1 MRLSVKTTA
10 MAILVSLGVTACSS
24 GGGGS
29 SASNDN
35 PEQAKQIEVLK
46 KQVEAERQAVRSAQD
61 NANQASEK
69 VKASE
74 AAKAKAEAEL
84 AKAQQALKD
93 AENATAEE
101 KAKAQSAADKAAKD
115 LSVAQQALK
124 NAESITAAE
133 KAKAQAA
140 ANKAAQDLATA
151 QQALK
156 NAENTTAAEKA
167 KAQVTVDKLAQDL
180 ATAKQ
185 ALKNAENATAAE
197 KAKAQAAADKAAQD
211 LAEAQDKIASLEEE
225 LAPIRAEAERK
236 RLEAEEEAKK
246 WAFLTQ
252 SGEWRH
258 IARGDGLKGYAEH
271 AYIDGKAWYLYPI
284 GASESLVLQNGIDF
298 NKNTISNNVQIL
310 PVYASRQSI
319 SGEKQT
325 FQVANVHFI
334 NQEYS
339 TYLNWSYSDNINDDD
354 LRRSAGYVALPTSQ
368 NSEYIKTPVIATYQ
382 GKALGIENY
391 NIDTKNVYEGEFSLI
406 ADFKNESV
414 KGNIANLNGKNYV
427 LEKGNINISDQ
438 GNLIFSGKVDNNLD
452 YKGVFSGPN
461 AEEVVGTAGTDI
473 SFGGKR
479 Q

>member
-1 MRLSVKTTA
+1 MRLSVKTAA
-10 MAILVSLGVTACSS
+10 MAILVSLGVTACGS
-24 GGGGS
+24 GGSGGGS
-29 SASNDN
+29 SAPTNN
-35 PEQAKQIEVLK
+35 PEQAKQIEALK
-46 KQVEAERQAVRSAQD
+46 KQVEAEQQAVKSAQD

-84 AKAQQALKD
+84 AKALQALKD
-93 AENATAEE
+93 AENATVEE
-101 KAKAQSAADKAAKD
+101 KAKAQSAADKAAK
-115 LSVAQQALK
+115 
-124 NAESITAAE
+124 
-133 KAKAQAA
+133 
-140 ANKAAQDLATA
+140 
-151 QQALK
+151 
-156 NAENTTAAEKA
+156 
-167 KAQVTVDKLAQDL
+167 
-180 ATAKQ
+180 
-185 ALKNAENATAAE
+185 
-197 KAKAQAAADKAAQD
+197 D

-284 GASESLVLQNGIDF
+284 GASKSLVLQNGIDF

>member
-1 MRLSVKTTA
+1 MSVKTAA
-10 MAILVSLGVTACSS
+10 MAILVSLGVTACGS
-24 GGGGS
+24 GGSGGGS
-29 SASNDN
+29 SAPTNN
-35 PEQAKQIEVLK
+35 PEQAKQIEALK
-46 KQVEAERQAVRSAQD
+46 KQVEAEQQAVKSAQD

-84 AKAQQALKD
+84 AKALQALKD

-101 KAKAQSAADKAAKD
+101 KAKAQSAADKAAK
-115 LSVAQQALK
+115 
-124 NAESITAAE
+124 
-133 KAKAQAA
+133 
-140 ANKAAQDLATA
+140 
-151 QQALK
+151 
-156 NAENTTAAEKA
+156 
-167 KAQVTVDKLAQDL
+167 
-180 ATAKQ
+180 
-185 ALKNAENATAAE
+185 
-197 KAKAQAAADKAAQD
+197 D

-284 GASESLVLQNGIDF
+284 GASKSLVLQNGIDF

-461 AEEVVGTAGTDI
+461 AEEVAGTAGTDI

>member
-1 MRLSVKTTA
+1 
-10 MAILVSLGVTACSS
+10 MAILVSLGVTACGS
-24 GGGGS
+24 GGSGGGS
-29 SASNDN
+29 SAPTNN
-35 PEQAKQIEVLK
+35 PEQAKQIEALK
-46 KQVEAERQAVRSAQD
+46 KQVEAEQQAVKSAQD

-84 AKAQQALKD
+84 AKALQALKD

-101 KAKAQSAADKAAKD
+101 KAKAQSAADKAAK
-115 LSVAQQALK
+115 
-124 NAESITAAE
+124 
-133 KAKAQAA
+133 
-140 ANKAAQDLATA
+140 
-151 QQALK
+151 
-156 NAENTTAAEKA
+156 
-167 KAQVTVDKLAQDL
+167 
-180 ATAKQ
+180 
-185 ALKNAENATAAE
+185 
-197 KAKAQAAADKAAQD
+197 D

-284 GASESLVLQNGIDF
+284 GASKSLVLQNGIDF

>member
-1 MRLSVKTTA
+1 MRLAVKTAA
-10 MAILVSLGVTACSS
+10 MAILVSLGVTACGSGG

-29 SASNDN
+29 STSTNN
-35 PEQAKQIEVLK
+35 PEQAKQIEALK
-46 KQVEAERQAVRSAQD
+46 KQVEAEQQAVKSAQD

-84 AKAQQALKD
+84 AKALQALKD

-101 KAKAQSAADKAAKD
+101 KAKAQSAADKAAK
-115 LSVAQQALK
+115 
-124 NAESITAAE
+124 
-133 KAKAQAA
+133 
-140 ANKAAQDLATA
+140 
-151 QQALK
+151 
-156 NAENTTAAEKA
+156 
-167 KAQVTVDKLAQDL
+167 
-180 ATAKQ
+180 
-185 ALKNAENATAAE
+185 
-197 KAKAQAAADKAAQD
+197 D

-271 AYIDGKAWYLYPI
+271 AYIDGKAWYLDPI

>member
-1 MRLSVKTTA
+1 MRLSVKTAA
-10 MAILVSLGVTACSS
+10 MAILVSLGVTACGS
-24 GGGGS
+24 GGSGGGS
-29 SASNDN
+29 SAPTNN
-35 PEQAKQIEVLK
+35 PEQAKQIEALK
-46 KQVEAERQAVRSAQD
+46 KQVEAEQQAVKSAQD

-84 AKAQQALKD
+84 AKALQALKD

-101 KAKAQSAADKAAKD
+101 KAKAQSAADKAAK
-115 LSVAQQALK
+115 
-124 NAESITAAE
+124 
-133 KAKAQAA
+133 
-140 ANKAAQDLATA
+140 
-151 QQALK
+151 
-156 NAENTTAAEKA
+156 
-167 KAQVTVDKLAQDL
+167 
-180 ATAKQ
+180 
-185 ALKNAENATAAE
+185 
-197 KAKAQAAADKAAQD
+197 D

-284 GASESLVLQNGIDF
+284 GASKSLVLQNGIDF

-382 GKALGIENY
+382 GKALGIE
-391 NIDTKNVYEGEFSLI
+391 
-406 ADFKNESV
+406 
-414 KGNIANLNGKNYV
+414 
-427 LEKGNINISDQ
+427 
-438 GNLIFSGKVDNNLD
+438 
-452 YKGVFSGPN
+452 
-461 AEEVVGTAGTDI
+461 
-473 SFGGKR
+473 
-479 Q
+479 

>member
-1 MRLSVKTTA
+1 MRLSVKTAA
-10 MAILVSLGVTACSS
+10 MAILVSLGVTACGS
-24 GGGGS
+24 GGSGGGS
-29 SASNDN
+29 SAPTNN
-35 PEQAKQIEVLK
+35 PEQAKQIEALK
-46 KQVEAERQAVRSAQD
+46 KQVEAEQQAVKSAQD

-84 AKAQQALKD
+84 AKALQALKD

-101 KAKAQSAADKAAKD
+101 KAKAQSAADKAAK
-115 LSVAQQALK
+115 
-124 NAESITAAE
+124 
-133 KAKAQAA
+133 
-140 ANKAAQDLATA
+140 
-151 QQALK
+151 
-156 NAENTTAAEKA
+156 
-167 KAQVTVDKLAQDL
+167 
-180 ATAKQ
+180 
-185 ALKNAENATAAE
+185 
-197 KAKAQAAADKAAQD
+197 D

-284 GASESLVLQNGIDF
+284 GASKSLVLQNGIDF

>member
-1 MRLSVKTTA
+1 MRLSVKTAA
-10 MAILVSLGVTACSS
+10 MAILVSLGVTACGS
-24 GGGGS
+24 GGSGGGS
-29 SASNDN
+29 SAPTNN
-35 PEQAKQIEVLK
+35 PEQAKQIEALK
-46 KQVEAERQAVRSAQD
+46 KQVEAEQQAVKSAQD

-84 AKAQQALKD
+84 AKALQALKD

-101 KAKAQSAADKAAKD
+101 KAKAQSAADKAAK
-115 LSVAQQALK
+115 
-124 NAESITAAE
+124 
-133 KAKAQAA
+133 
-140 ANKAAQDLATA
+140 
-151 QQALK
+151 
-156 NAENTTAAEKA
+156 
-167 KAQVTVDKLAQDL
+167 
-180 ATAKQ
+180 
-185 ALKNAENATAAE
+185 
-197 KAKAQAAADKAAQD
+197 D

-271 AYIDGKAWYLYPI
+271 AYIDGKAWYLDPI

>member
-1 MRLSVKTTA
+1 MSVKTAA
-10 MAILVSLGVTACSS
+10 MAILVSLGVTACGS
-24 GGGGS
+24 GGSGGGS
-29 SASNDN
+29 SAPTNN
-35 PEQAKQIEVLK
+35 PEQAKQIEALK
-46 KQVEAERQAVRSAQD
+46 KQVEAEQQAVKSAQD

-84 AKAQQALKD
+84 AKALQALKD

-101 KAKAQSAADKAAKD
+101 KAKAQSAADKAAK
-115 LSVAQQALK
+115 
-124 NAESITAAE
+124 
-133 KAKAQAA
+133 
-140 ANKAAQDLATA
+140 
-151 QQALK
+151 
-156 NAENTTAAEKA
+156 
-167 KAQVTVDKLAQDL
+167 
-180 ATAKQ
+180 
-185 ALKNAENATAAE
+185 
-197 KAKAQAAADKAAQD
+197 D

-284 GASESLVLQNGIDF
+284 RASKSLVLQNGIDF

>member
-1 MRLSVKTTA
+1 
-10 MAILVSLGVTACSS
+10 MAILVSLGVTACGS
-24 GGGGS
+24 GGSGGGS
-29 SASNDN
+29 SAPTNN
-35 PEQAKQIEVLK
+35 PEQAKQIEALK
-46 KQVEAERQAVRSAQD
+46 KQVEAEQQAVKSAQD

-84 AKAQQALKD
+84 AKALQALKD
-93 AENATAEE
+93 TENATAEE
-101 KAKAQSAADKAAKD
+101 KAKAQSAADKAAK
-115 LSVAQQALK
+115 
-124 NAESITAAE
+124 
-133 KAKAQAA
+133 
-140 ANKAAQDLATA
+140 
-151 QQALK
+151 
-156 NAENTTAAEKA
+156 
-167 KAQVTVDKLAQDL
+167 
-180 ATAKQ
+180 
-185 ALKNAENATAAE
+185 
-197 KAKAQAAADKAAQD
+197 D

-284 GASESLVLQNGIDF
+284 GASKSLVLQNGIDF

>member
-1 MRLSVKTTA
+1 MSVKTAA
-10 MAILVSLGVTACSS
+10 MAILVSLGVTACGS
-24 GGGGS
+24 GGSGGGS
-29 SASNDN
+29 SAPTNN
-35 PEQAKQIEVLK
+35 PEQAKQIEALK
-46 KQVEAERQAVRSAQD
+46 KQVEAEQQAVKSAQD

-84 AKAQQALKD
+84 AKALQALKD
-93 AENATAEE
+93 TENATAEE
-101 KAKAQSAADKAAKD
+101 KAKAQSAADKAAK
-115 LSVAQQALK
+115 
-124 NAESITAAE
+124 
-133 KAKAQAA
+133 
-140 ANKAAQDLATA
+140 
-151 QQALK
+151 
-156 NAENTTAAEKA
+156 
-167 KAQVTVDKLAQDL
+167 
-180 ATAKQ
+180 
-185 ALKNAENATAAE
+185 
-197 KAKAQAAADKAAQD
+197 D

-258 IARGDGLKGYAEH
+258 IARDDGLKGYAEH

-284 GASESLVLQNGIDF
+284 GASKSLVLQNGIDF

>member
-1 MRLSVKTTA
+1 MSVKTAA
-10 MAILVSLGVTACSS
+10 MAILVSLGVTACGS
-24 GGGGS
+24 GGSGGGS
-29 SASNDN
+29 SAPTNN
-35 PEQAKQIEVLK
+35 PEQAKQIEALK
-46 KQVEAERQAVRSAQD
+46 KQVEAEQQAVKSAQD

-84 AKAQQALKD
+84 AKALQALKD

-101 KAKAQSAADKAAKD
+101 KAKAQSAADKAAK
-115 LSVAQQALK
+115 
-124 NAESITAAE
+124 
-133 KAKAQAA
+133 
-140 ANKAAQDLATA
+140 
-151 QQALK
+151 
-156 NAENTTAAEKA
+156 
-167 KAQVTVDKLAQDL
+167 
-180 ATAKQ
+180 
-185 ALKNAENATAAE
+185 
-197 KAKAQAAADKAAQD
+197 D

-284 GASESLVLQNGIDF
+284 GASKSLVLQNGIDF

>member
-10 MAILVSLGVTACSS
+10 MAILVSLGVTACGSGG

-29 SASNDN
+29 STSTNN
-35 PEQAKQIEVLK
+35 PDQAKQIEALK
-46 KQVEAERQAVRSAQD
+46 RQVEAEQQAVKNAQTSA
-61 NANQASEK
+61 NEAAEK
-69 VKASE
+69 VKTVE

-84 AKAQQALKD
+84 AKALQALKD

-101 KAKAQSAADKAAKD
+101 KAKAQSAADKAAK
-115 LSVAQQALK
+115 
-124 NAESITAAE
+124 
-133 KAKAQAA
+133 
-140 ANKAAQDLATA
+140 
-151 QQALK
+151 
-156 NAENTTAAEKA
+156 
-167 KAQVTVDKLAQDL
+167 
-180 ATAKQ
+180 
-185 ALKNAENATAAE
+185 
-197 KAKAQAAADKAAQD
+197 D

-298 NKNTISNNVQIL
+298 NKNTISNHVQIL

-339 TYLNWSYSDNINDDD
+339 TYLNWSYPDNISDDD

-391 NIDTKNVYEGEFSLI
+391 NVDTKNVYEGEFSLI

-461 AEEVVGTAGTDI
+461 AEEVVGTAGNSV

>member
-1 MRLSVKTTA
+1 MSVKTAA
-10 MAILVSLGVTACSS
+10 MAILVSLGVTACGS
-24 GGGGS
+24 GGSGGGS
-29 SASNDN
+29 SAPTNN
-35 PEQAKQIEVLK
+35 PEQAKQIEALK
-46 KQVEAERQAVRSAQD
+46 KQVEAEQQAVKSAQD

-74 AAKAKAEAEL
+74 AAKTKAEAEL
-84 AKAQQALKD
+84 AKALQALKD

-101 KAKAQSAADKAAKD
+101 KAKAQSAADKAAK
-115 LSVAQQALK
+115 
-124 NAESITAAE
+124 
-133 KAKAQAA
+133 
-140 ANKAAQDLATA
+140 
-151 QQALK
+151 
-156 NAENTTAAEKA
+156 
-167 KAQVTVDKLAQDL
+167 
-180 ATAKQ
+180 
-185 ALKNAENATAAE
+185 
-197 KAKAQAAADKAAQD
+197 D

-284 GASESLVLQNGIDF
+284 GASKSLVLQNGIDF

>member
-1 MRLSVKTTA
+1 MRLSVKTAA

-24 GGGGS
+24 GGGGGGS
-29 SASNDN
+29 SAPANN
-35 PEQAKQIEVLK
+35 PEQAKQIEALK
-46 KQVEAERQAVRSAQD
+46 KQVEAEQQAVKSAQD

-84 AKAQQALKD
+84 AKAQEA
-93 AENATAEE
+93 
-101 KAKAQSAADKAAKD
+101 
-115 LSVAQQALK
+115 VR
-124 NAESITAAE
+124 NAEA
-133 KAKAQAA
+133 
-140 ANKAAQDLATA
+140 
-151 QQALK
+151 
-156 NAENTTAAEKA
+156 
-167 KAQVTVDKLAQDL
+167 
-180 ATAKQ
+180 
-185 ALKNAENATAAE
+185 ATAAE
-197 KAKAQAAADKAAQD
+197 QAKAQAAADKAAKD

-225 LAPIRAEAERK
+225 LAPIRAEVERK

-258 IARGDGLKGYAEH
+258 IARDDGLKGYAEH

-284 GASESLVLQNGIDF
+284 RASKSLVLQNGIDF
-298 NKNTISNNVQIL
+298 NKNTISNHIQIL

-339 TYLNWSYSDNINDDD
+339 TYLNWSYPDNISDDD

>member
-1 MRLSVKTTA
+1 MRLSVKTAA

-24 GGGGS
+24 GGGGGGS
-29 SASNDN
+29 SAPANN
-35 PEQAKQIEVLK
+35 PEQAKQIEALK
-46 KQVEAERQAVRSAQD
+46 KQVEAEQQAVKSAQD

-84 AKAQQALKD
+84 AKALQALKD

-101 KAKAQSAADKAAKD
+101 KAKAQSAADKAAK
-115 LSVAQQALK
+115 
-124 NAESITAAE
+124 
-133 KAKAQAA
+133 
-140 ANKAAQDLATA
+140 
-151 QQALK
+151 
-156 NAENTTAAEKA
+156 
-167 KAQVTVDKLAQDL
+167 
-180 ATAKQ
+180 
-185 ALKNAENATAAE
+185 
-197 KAKAQAAADKAAQD
+197 D

-271 AYIDGKAWYLYPI
+271 AYIDGKAWYLDPI

-391 NIDTKNVYEGEFSLI
+391 NIDTKNVYEGDFSLI

>member
-1 MRLSVKTTA
+1 MRLSVKTAA
-10 MAILVSLGVTACSS
+10 MAILVSLGVTACGS
-24 GGGGS
+24 GGSGGGS
-29 SASNDN
+29 SAPTNN
-35 PEQAKQIEVLK
+35 PEQAKQIKALK
-46 KQVEAERQAVRSAQD
+46 KQVEAEQQAVKSAQD

-84 AKAQQALKD
+84 AKALQALKD

-101 KAKAQSAADKAAKD
+101 KAKAQSAADKAAK
-115 LSVAQQALK
+115 
-124 NAESITAAE
+124 
-133 KAKAQAA
+133 
-140 ANKAAQDLATA
+140 
-151 QQALK
+151 
-156 NAENTTAAEKA
+156 
-167 KAQVTVDKLAQDL
+167 
-180 ATAKQ
+180 
-185 ALKNAENATAAE
+185 
-197 KAKAQAAADKAAQD
+197 D

-284 GASESLVLQNGIDF
+284 GASKSLVLQNGIDF

>member
-1 MRLSVKTTA
+1 MRLAVKTAA
-10 MAILVSLGVTACSS
+10 MAILVSLGVTACGSGG

-29 SASNDN
+29 STSTNN
-35 PEQAKQIEVLK
+35 PEQAKQIEALK
-46 KQVEAERQAVRSAQD
+46 KQVEAEQQAVKSAQD

-84 AKAQQALKD
+84 AKAQEA
-93 AENATAEE
+93 
-101 KAKAQSAADKAAKD
+101 
-115 LSVAQQALK
+115 VR
-124 NAESITAAE
+124 NAEA
-133 KAKAQAA
+133 
-140 ANKAAQDLATA
+140 
-151 QQALK
+151 
-156 NAENTTAAEKA
+156 
-167 KAQVTVDKLAQDL
+167 
-180 ATAKQ
+180 
-185 ALKNAENATAAE
+185 ATAAE
-197 KAKAQAAADKAAQD
+197 QAKAQAAADKAAKD

-298 NKNTISNNVQIL
+298 NKNTISNHVQIL

>member
-1 MRLSVKTTA
+1 MRLSVKTAA
-10 MAILVSLGVTACSS
+10 MAILVSLGVTACGS
-24 GGGGS
+24 GGSGGGS
-29 SASNDN
+29 SAPTNN
-35 PEQAKQIEVLK
+35 PEQAKQIEALK
-46 KQVEAERQAVRSAQD
+46 KQVEAEQQAVKSAQD

-84 AKAQQALKD
+84 AKALQALKD
-93 AENATAEE
+93 TENATAEE
-101 KAKAQSAADKAAKD
+101 KAKAQSAADKAAK
-115 LSVAQQALK
+115 
-124 NAESITAAE
+124 
-133 KAKAQAA
+133 
-140 ANKAAQDLATA
+140 
-151 QQALK
+151 
-156 NAENTTAAEKA
+156 
-167 KAQVTVDKLAQDL
+167 
-180 ATAKQ
+180 
-185 ALKNAENATAAE
+185 
-197 KAKAQAAADKAAQD
+197 D

-284 GASESLVLQNGIDF
+284 GASKSLVLQNGIDF

>member
-1 MRLSVKTTA
+1 MRLSVKTAA
-10 MAILVSLGVTACSS
+10 MAILVSLGVTACGS
-24 GGGGS
+24 GGSGGGS
-29 SASNDN
+29 SAPTNN
-35 PEQAKQIEVLK
+35 PEQAKQIEALK
-46 KQVEAERQAVRSAQD
+46 KQVEAEQQAVKSAQD

-84 AKAQQALKD
+84 AKALQALKD

-101 KAKAQSAADKAAKD
+101 KAKAQSAADKAAK
-115 LSVAQQALK
+115 
-124 NAESITAAE
+124 
-133 KAKAQAA
+133 
-140 ANKAAQDLATA
+140 
-151 QQALK
+151 
-156 NAENTTAAEKA
+156 
-167 KAQVTVDKLAQDL
+167 
-180 ATAKQ
+180 
-185 ALKNAENATAAE
+185 
-197 KAKAQAAADKAAQD
+197 D

-284 GASESLVLQNGIDF
+284 GASKSLVLQNGIDF

-414 KGNIANLNGKNYV
+414 KGNIANLNGKNYA

>member
-1 MRLSVKTTA
+1 
-10 MAILVSLGVTACSS
+10 MAILVSLGVTACGS
-24 GGGGS
+24 GGSGGGS
-29 SASNDN
+29 SAPTNN
-35 PEQAKQIEVLK
+35 PEQAKQIEALK
-46 KQVEAERQAVRSAQD
+46 KQVEAEQQAVKSAQD

-84 AKAQQALKD
+84 AKALQALKD

-101 KAKAQSAADKAAKD
+101 KAKAQSAADKAAK
-115 LSVAQQALK
+115 
-124 NAESITAAE
+124 
-133 KAKAQAA
+133 
-140 ANKAAQDLATA
+140 
-151 QQALK
+151 
-156 NAENTTAAEKA
+156 
-167 KAQVTVDKLAQDL
+167 
-180 ATAKQ
+180 
-185 ALKNAENATAAE
+185 
-197 KAKAQAAADKAAQD
+197 D

-284 GASESLVLQNGIDF
+284 GASKSLVLQNGIDF

-406 ADFKNESV
+406 ADFENESV

>member
-1 MRLSVKTTA
+1 
-10 MAILVSLGVTACSS
+10 
-24 GGGGS
+24 
-29 SASNDN
+29 
-35 PEQAKQIEVLK
+35 
-46 KQVEAERQAVRSAQD
+46 
-61 NANQASEK
+61 
-69 VKASE
+69 
-74 AAKAKAEAEL
+74 
-84 AKAQQALKD
+84 
-93 AENATAEE
+93 
-101 KAKAQSAADKAAKD
+101 
-115 LSVAQQALK
+115 
-124 NAESITAAE
+124 
-133 KAKAQAA
+133 
-140 ANKAAQDLATA
+140 
-151 QQALK
+151 
-156 NAENTTAAEKA
+156 
-167 KAQVTVDKLAQDL
+167 
-180 ATAKQ
+180 
-185 ALKNAENATAAE
+185 
-197 KAKAQAAADKAAQD
+197 
-211 LAEAQDKIASLEEE
+211 
-225 LAPIRAEAERK
+225 
-236 RLEAEEEAKK
+236 
-246 WAFLTQ
+246 
-252 SGEWRH
+252 
-258 IARGDGLKGYAEH
+258 
-271 AYIDGKAWYLYPI
+271 
-284 GASESLVLQNGIDF
+284 
-298 NKNTISNNVQIL
+298 NNVQIL
-310 PVYASRQSI
+310 PVYARRQSI

-334 NQEYS
+334 NREYS

>member
-1 MRLSVKTTA
+1 MRLSVKTAA

-24 GGGGS
+24 GGGGGGS
-29 SASNDN
+29 STSTNN
-35 PEQAKQIEVLK
+35 PEQAKQIEALK
-46 KQVEAERQAVRSAQD
+46 KQVEAEQQAVKSAQD

-84 AKAQQALKD
+84 AKAQEA
-93 AENATAEE
+93 
-101 KAKAQSAADKAAKD
+101 
-115 LSVAQQALK
+115 VR
-124 NAESITAAE
+124 NAEA
-133 KAKAQAA
+133 
-140 ANKAAQDLATA
+140 
-151 QQALK
+151 
-156 NAENTTAAEKA
+156 
-167 KAQVTVDKLAQDL
+167 
-180 ATAKQ
+180 
-185 ALKNAENATAAE
+185 ATAAE
-197 KAKAQAAADKAAQD
+197 QAKAQAAADKAAKD

-298 NKNTISNNVQIL
+298 NKNTISNHVQIL

-339 TYLNWSYSDNINDDD
+339 TYLNWSYPDNISDDD

-391 NIDTKNVYEGEFSLI
+391 NVDTKNVYEGEFSLI

-461 AEEVVGTAGTDI
+461 AEEVVGTAGNSV